1 MSGPV
6 FVLDAQ
12 GKPLMPTSP
21 AYARRLLRSGKAR
34 LVPHHAFTV
43 IQLSH
48 TVAQPIL
55 RPIVLGV
62 RCWLHTAELVL
73 VSETES
79 VPLPLLRIIADLR
92 TDLPLR
98 LRRRAGHR
106 RRRRARGRYRKL
118 RRHGTPFKLRRPT
131 LFRSAWAEH
140 HRHRTRARGG
150 TQPGRGPVIPRW
162 RAEAIERVIR
172 ALCRL
177 APISQVT
184 IHEPPALQLHD
195 MSDATPAL
203 RRQLLINAYGIADE
217 RGRLRARC
225 CYCGTT
231 NGPIHVDHLLPRSRG
246 GSDAWANMV
255 LACST
260 CNERKGNRTPEEAG
274 MTLLIDAD
282 ASQTQPKRAEP
293 YILQTALRLRR
304 HSRSVLPE
312 IIWLADFNTHHP
324 ALAALL
330 LLQLGDEPGVLP
342 QFVARPIGRPRKQ
355 IYTAR
360 NYPLRT
366 PLTSGMVRVRQAVKR
381 RVQVNKGLVLHVT
394 NGRVRAQVIPARTA
408 TPTGQLIKLGT
419 LIRATRTDQ
428 MVRGIVSAVQSNGRL
443 ALLTIEQVERSRI
456 TWKRLLIT
464 PQKGMKSLA
473 QASVVFLKVGRRTS
487 RLE

>member
-1 MSGPV
+1 M
-6 FVLDAQ
+6 
-12 GKPLMPTSP
+12 
-21 AYARRLLRSGKAR
+21 
-34 LVPHHAFTV
+34 
-43 IQLSH
+43 
-48 TVAQPIL
+48 
-55 RPIVLGV
+55 
-62 RCWLHTAELVL
+62 
-73 VSETES
+73 
-79 VPLPLLRIIADLR
+79 
-92 TDLPLR
+92 
-98 LRRRAGHR
+98 
-106 RRRRARGRYRKL
+106 
-118 RRHGTPFKLRRPT
+118 
-131 LFRSAWAEH
+131 
-140 HRHRTRARGG
+140 
-150 TQPGRGPVIPRW
+150 IPRW